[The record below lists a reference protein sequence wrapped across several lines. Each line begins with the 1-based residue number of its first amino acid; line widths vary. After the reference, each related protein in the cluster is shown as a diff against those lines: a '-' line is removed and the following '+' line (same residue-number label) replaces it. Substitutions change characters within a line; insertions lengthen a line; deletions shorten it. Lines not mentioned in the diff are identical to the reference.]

1 MSDLATAVE
10 VLPPGVSL
18 LDRKMKK
25 SSAWISSAVVAAAL
39 IGGLGFIAFHVS
51 RDLGGIA
58 IVSIWPY
65 LLLGLAL
72 LIALGF
78 EFVNGFHDTAN
89 AVATVIYTHSLDPN
103 IAVVWSG
110 LCNLLGVLTSSGA
123 VAFSIITLL
132 PVELILQV
140 SSGAGF
146 AMVFALL
153 LAAILWNLSTWWFGL
168 PASSS
173 HTMIGSIIGVGIANQ
188 LMSVHS
194 GTSGVDWEQAIK
206 VFKVL
211 LISPVI
217 GFICAGLLLLL
228 SKVFVLTSWA
238 RSAATFYNLNH
249 KKPVLAILSIGIF
262 GVCGTYLAK
271 LIGPLIF
278 GLFGAP
284 GQSAWGGILS
294 SANWLISLN
303 QIFGLALIVL
313 LVGILGLY
321 VMVLLAKVVEEHGAA
336 LFTAPKDNTPPPWP
350 IRALLIFTCSGV
362 SFAHGSN
369 DGQKGMGLIMLILI
383 GTVPTAYALN
393 HAVTSKEIQSFIA
406 ASEQAGK
413 VLDRHVDKRG
423 VLGEDARAE
432 VTDYIRT
439 KEIKPDTML
448 ALRELVDDLKGNV
461 VTYREYK
468 AVPANQQANVRNDM
482 YVASEAIRLM
492 QKSDAQRVADNLPPV
507 FSASENKDLGA
518 YKKTVDKAT
527 KFIPDWVKVAV
538 ALALGLGTMV
548 GWKRIVVT
556 VGEKI
561 GKEHLT
567 YAQGACAEL
576 VAMCTISAAD
586 NFGLPVST
594 THVLSSGVAGTM
606 AANKSGLQFS
616 TIKNIAMA
624 WVFTL
629 PAAALLSGSLFWL
642 FRQITW

>member
-1 MSDLATAVE
+1 MADLATTATAPA
-10 VLPPGVSL
+10 LAGAL
-18 LDRKMKK
+18 LDRKKHAFP
-25 SSAWISSAVVAAAL
+25 SWLTGAIVVVAL
-39 IGGLGFIAFHVS
+39 LGGLAYIGFHIAG
-51 RDLGGIA
+51 DLEGIR
-58 IVSIWPY
+58 VLSIWPY
-65 LLLGLAL
+65 VLLSVAL

-110 LCNLLGVLTSSGA
+110 LCNLCGVLVSSGA
-123 VAFSIITLL
+123 VAFSVITLL

-153 LAAILWNLSTWWFGL
+153 IAAILWNLGTWWFGL

-173 HTMIGSIIGVGIANQ
+173 HTMVGSIIGVGVANQ
-188 LMSVHS
+188 LMNVHS
-194 GTSGVDWEQAIK
+194 NTSGVDWEQATK

-211 LISPVI
+211 LISPLV
-217 GFICAGLLLLL
+217 GFTCAALLMLL
-228 SKVFVLTSWA
+228 SK
-238 RSAATFYNLNH
+238 
-249 KKPVLAILSIGIF
+249 
-262 GVCGTYLAK
+262 
-271 LIGPLIF
+271 
-278 GLFGAP
+278 
-284 GQSAWGGILS
+284 
-294 SANWLISLN
+294 
-303 QIFGLALIVL
+303 ALIKYPA
-313 LVGILGLY
+313 LY
-321 VMVLLAKVVEEHGAA
+321 Q
-336 LFTAPKDNTPPPWP
+336 APKDNTPPPWP
-350 IRALLIFTCSGV
+350 IRALLILTCSGV
-362 SFAHGSN
+362 SFSHGSN

-393 HAVTSKEIQSFIA
+393 HAVTRNDVAQFIA
-406 ASEQAGK
+406 ASDSAGK
-413 VLDRHVDKRG
+413 ILDAHVDKSG
-423 VLGEDARAE
+423 ILGADARAT

-439 KEIKPDTML
+439 KELKPDTIL
-448 ALRELVDDLKGNV
+448 ALRELVEDLSHEVALYK
-461 VTYREYK
+461 EFK
-468 AVPANQQANVRNDM
+468 AVPANQQTNVRNDM

-492 QKSDAQRVADNLPPV
+492 QKNHNPAFTAQ
-507 FSASENKDLGA
+507 ENTTLTA
-518 YKKTVDKAT
+518 YKSRVDKAT
-527 KFIPDWVKVAV
+527 KFIPGWVKVAV

-576 VAMCTISAAD
+576 VAMATISAAD

-606 AANKSGLQFS
+606 AANRSGLQMS
-616 TIKNIAMA
+616 TLRNIAAA

-629 PAAALLSGSLFWL
+629 PVAALLSGLLFYL
-642 FRQITW
+642 FRQMAG